1 MTTSSLPPRKDRI
14 AKEKKEKKAQTIL
27 TVKQTIQEK
36 KPTLDTFVQTEKL
49 KEASNSLFLKVKGLM
64 KRNKKQKEEVT
75 QAQIETSAATPLR
88 VEEPEPVAPI
98 AIEVV
103 QETKEVQEK
112 EVETAGD
119 TSVIP
124 FSAVPKQETITVEEA
139 VKQEVVAVATEEEA
153 PTTEPS
159 TRQERK
165 KGKFSFK
172 FHHILMATFFA
183 MFVCYWWILS

>member
-88 VEEPEPVAPI
+88 VEEPVAPI

-103 QETKEVQEK
+103 QETQEVQEK
-112 EVETAGD
+112 EVETASD

-124 FSAVPKQETITVEEA
+124 FSATPKQEPIASEEV
-139 VKQEVVAVATEEEA
+139 VKQEVVTAATEEE
-153 PTTEPS
+153 TSSTEPS

-172 FHHILMATFFA
+172 FHHILMAAFFA